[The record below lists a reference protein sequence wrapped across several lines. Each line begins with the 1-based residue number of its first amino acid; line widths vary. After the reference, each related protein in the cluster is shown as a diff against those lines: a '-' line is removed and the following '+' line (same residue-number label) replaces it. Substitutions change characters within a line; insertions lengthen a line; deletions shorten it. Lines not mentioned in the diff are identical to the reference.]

1 MLKHP
6 KGKSYVYGPAQSHRM
21 YGPNMANAL
30 STSREHR
37 AHTSPFSYAWRCHL
51 YTIHTN
57 TLCRHFVDA
66 NGMRGTAWNRLAS
79 RQTYCIYVSTASNII
94 IWNVRLRMDEKA
106 AAANDFFFQ
115 MSLTKTKAILS
126 LCYPSIEQRFHFNL
140 KLDGW
145 LLLSFHLDNAR
156 RNSMQCQA
164 HSDFTS
170 WKWLLYCFLL
180 RNSGLSSNTLSGK
193 HLRITNY
200 HRFDLEERCFF
211 HCFFF

>member
-30 STSREHR
+30 STSTEHR

-106 AAANDFFFQ
+106 AAANDFFFSDESDKDKSNPVVVLPIHRATISFQ
-115 MSLTKTKAILS
+115 LKTWWLAVAI
-126 LCYPSIEQRFHFNL
+126 F
-140 KLDGW
+140 
-145 LLLSFHLDNAR
+145 
-156 RNSMQCQA
+156 
-164 HSDFTS
+164 
-170 WKWLLYCFLL
+170 
-180 RNSGLSSNTLSGK
+180 SS
-193 HLRITNY
+193 R
-200 HRFDLEERCFF
+200 
-211 HCFFF
+211 

>member
-1 MLKHP
+1 MSSFCWCQWH
-6 KGKSYVYGPAQSHRM
+6 ARHRM
-21 YGPNMANAL
+21 DSVSFAPNVL
-30 STSREHR
+30 
-37 AHTSPFSYAWRCHL
+37 HL
-51 YTIHTN
+51 RINCIEYNNMKCTITN
-57 TLCRHFVDA
+57 GWKGSSSQRF
-66 NGMRGTAWNRLAS
+66 
-79 RQTYCIYVSTASNII
+79 
-94 IWNVRLRMDEKA
+94 
-106 AAANDFFFQ
+106 FFFQ

-126 LCYPSIEQRFHFNL
+126 LCYPSIEQRFHFSL